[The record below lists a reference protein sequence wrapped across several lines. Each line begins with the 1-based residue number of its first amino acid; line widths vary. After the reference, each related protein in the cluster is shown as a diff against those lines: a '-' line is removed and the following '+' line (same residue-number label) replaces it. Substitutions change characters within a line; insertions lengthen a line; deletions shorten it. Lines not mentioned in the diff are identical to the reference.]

1 MQHQIRFAEKF
12 PARVFVFSL
21 SAPAAG
27 CEPAA
32 KKYFA
37 NNPEATASSGVA
49 NVTFAIQLCLADSAQ
64 PTNNSLQLL
73 LLGFPGDVAAMLLLS
88 RSQSRRQD
96 VRRDPLIIDLG
107 LTSAAADSSDSNCRT
122 CSHGDSTEATRGRG
136 PPNQSPHVYITA
148 SVHAAE

>member
-27 CEPAA
+27 CEPAT

-37 NNPEATASSGVA
+37 NKPEATASSRVA
-49 NVTFAIQLCLADSAQ
+49 KVTFAIQLCLADSAQ

-73 LLGFPGDVAAMLLLS
+73 LLGFPGGI
-88 RSQSRRQD
+88 
-96 VRRDPLIIDLG
+96 IIDLG
-107 LTSAAADSSDSNCRT
+107 LTSAAADISDSNCRT

-136 PPNQSPHVYITA
+136 PPNQSHHVYITA
-148 SVHAAE
+148 E